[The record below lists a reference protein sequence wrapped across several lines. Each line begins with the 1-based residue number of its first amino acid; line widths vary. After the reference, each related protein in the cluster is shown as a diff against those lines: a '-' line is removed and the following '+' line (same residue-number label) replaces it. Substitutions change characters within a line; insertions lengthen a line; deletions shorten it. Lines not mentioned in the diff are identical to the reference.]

1 MAYEPEDPYY
11 ETVVDEHGRTK
22 RTKRDVPPGLSKR
35 DAKALRKIRRR
46 AHYLDK
52 GINLCGFRVGW
63 TFFIGELGC
72 VMLSWCVGQLSE
84 TWRGLDWS
92 SALSKVVNETQRN
105 GIELERGLVTDPRY
119 HPGSRRHHG
128 RNSELHARSQTRAQA
143 RHPRQPRDAHAVQ
156 QRRFGGS
163 RVSLSYTPSSSS

>member
-63 TFFIGELGC
+63 TFFIGESGS
-72 VMLSWCVGQLSE
+72 VMLWDSCL
-84 TWRGLDWS
+84 R
-92 SALSKVVNETQRN
+92 
-105 GIELERGLVTDPRY
+105 
-119 HPGSRRHHG
+119 PGEG
-128 RNSELHARSQTRAQA
+128 WTGA
-143 RHPRQPRDAHAVQ
+143 P
-156 QRRFGGS
+156 
-163 RVSLSYTPSSSS
+163 PS